1 MLMTYVVSTMA
12 AAGAPAASRGTATN
26 CEAPAKTSTDIPH
39 TSSGRS
45 PACTASPPNTV
56 P

>member
-1 MLMTYVVSTMA
+1 MA
-12 AAGAPAASRGTATN
+12 RAGAPAASIGTATN
-26 CEAPAKTSTDIPH
+26 CEAPAKTNSDMPS